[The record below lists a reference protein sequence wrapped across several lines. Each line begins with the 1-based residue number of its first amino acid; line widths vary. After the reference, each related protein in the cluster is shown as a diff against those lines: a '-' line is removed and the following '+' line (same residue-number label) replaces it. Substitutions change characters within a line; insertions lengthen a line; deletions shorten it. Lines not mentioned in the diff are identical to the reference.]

1 MLEGALDGV
10 LEHPLVP
17 GTVLVILTPLEV
29 DRVLDVVFDQGLQCV
44 LQHHLHVLVKEALV
58 LALAAQLLED
68 TRVLGKATRLLC
80 LKQSDYT

>member
-29 DRVLDVVFDQGLQCV
+29 
-44 LQHHLHVLVKEALV
+44 LQHHLHVLVEEALVLTLV
-58 LALAAQLLED
+58 LALAAQLLEE
-68 TRVLGKATRLLC
+68 
-80 LKQSDYT
+80 